1 MEEYMTGHWT
11 RRAALLAAPG
21 LTLVARGAQAQQ
33 AAFPTRP
40 VRIIVPFAAGGPTD
54 VIVRIIAEQLGER
67 WKQPVVV
74 ENRGGGGT
82 IVGTNALAQAQAD
95 GYTIGVATNSFVI
108 NPAVRQ
114 RLPYDT
120 ERAFTAVG
128 MLVTSPF
135 VLVASPGFAPRN
147 LTELVA
153 HAKEARSPLTYASPG
168 PGTGGQMAGELLQQK
183 AGIQMEHVPYNG
195 SAPALT
201 DVLGDRVPLM
211 FDLWSSVR
219 PHVEAGRLKLIATA
233 SDAKLPDSPT
243 TPTIAETFPGF
254 SVTAFQ
260 AMVAPAG
267 APEAALRRIS
277 ADLREIVASERF
289 GVQVRPL
296 GVEPA
301 PSTIAELDAF
311 LKGELAKWRDVAR
324 AASISLD

>member
-1 MEEYMTGHWT
+1 MASLCIT
-11 RRAALLAAPG
+11 AAHA
-21 LTLVARGAQAQQ
+21 TD

-54 VIVRIIAEQLGER
+54 VIVRIIAEALSAR

-82 IVGTNALAQAQAD
+82 IVGTNALAQAPAD
-95 GYTIGVATNSFVI
+95 GYTIGVATNSFAI

-120 ERAFTAVG
+120 TRAFTAVG

-135 VLVASPGFAPRN
+135 VLVTSPDFPPRN
-147 LTELVA
+147 LAELITTV
-153 HAKEARSPLTYASPG
+153 KEASSPLTFASPG
-168 PGTGGQMAGELLQQK
+168 PGTGGQMAGELLKQK
-183 AGIQMEHVPYNG
+183 AGIAMEHVPYNG

-201 DVLGDRVPLM
+201 DVLAGRVPLM

-219 PHVEAGRLKLIATA
+219 PYVEAGRLKLLAVA
-233 SDAKLPDSPT
+233 ADKPLSDAPQV
-243 TPTIAETFPGF
+243 PTIAATYPGF

-267 APEAALRRIS
+267 TPPDAVARIS
-277 ADLREIVASERF
+277 ADLRDVVASERF
-289 GVQVRPL
+289 GAQVRPL
-296 GVEPA
+296 GVEPS
-301 PSTIAELDAF
+301 PSSAAELDAF
-311 LKGELAKWRDVAR
+311 LKGELTKWQEVAR
-324 AASISLD
+324 AANLSLD

>member
-1 MEEYMTGHWT
+1 MTARWT

-21 LTLVARGAQAQQ
+21 LALAARGAWAQEGT
-33 AAFPTRP
+33 FPTRP

-54 VIVRIIAEQLGER
+54 VIVRIIAEQLGDR

-82 IVGTNALAQAQAD
+82 IVGTNALAQSTAD

-120 ERAFTAVG
+120 VRAFTAVG

-135 VLVASPGFAPRN
+135 VLVTSPGFAPRN
-147 LTELVA
+147 LAELVA
-153 HAKEARSPLTYASPG
+153 HAKEARSPLAYASPG
-168 PGTGGQMAGELLQQK
+168 PGTGGQMAGEMLQQK

-219 PHVEAGRLKLIATA
+219 PHAEAGRLKLMAVA
-233 SDAKLPDSPT
+233 GDAKLVDSPA
-243 TPTIAETFPGF
+243 TPTIAETYPGF

-267 APEAALRRIS
+267 VPEVALRRIS
-277 ADLREIVASERF
+277 TNLQEIVASSRF
-289 GVQVRPL
+289 GAQVRPL

-301 PSTIAELDAF
+301 PSTITELDTF

>member
-1 MEEYMTGHWT
+1 MEDGMARTLT
-11 RRAALLAAPG
+11 RRAAVLAAS
-21 LTLVARGAQAQQ
+21 GAVMAPAVRAQE

-54 VIVRIIAEQLGER
+54 VIVRIIAEALSER

-82 IVGTNALAQAQAD
+82 IVGTNALAQAAAD

-108 NPAVRQ
+108 NPAIRP

-120 ERAFTAVG
+120 ARAFTAVG

-135 VLVASPGFAPRN
+135 VLVAWPDFAPKD
-147 LTELVA
+147 LTETIAFAKRESSPVA
-153 HAKEARSPLTYASPG
+153 YASPG
-168 PGTGGQMAGELLQQK
+168 PGTGGQMAGELLQLK
-183 AGIQMEHVPYNG
+183 AGIRMEHVPYNG

-201 DVLGDRVPLM
+201 DVLAGRVPLM

-219 PHVEAGRLKLIATA
+219 PYVEAGRLKVLAVAT
-233 SDAKLPDSPT
+233 DAPLPDAPQY
-243 TPTIAETFPGF
+243 PTIAATFPGF
-254 SVTAFQ
+254 SVSAFQ

-267 APEAALRRIS
+267 APPEALRRIA
-277 ADLREIVASERF
+277 ADLREVVASERF
-289 GVQVRPL
+289 GAQVRPL

-301 PSTIAELDAF
+301 PSTTAELEAF
-311 LKGELAKWRDVAR
+311 LRAELAKWREVAR
-324 AASISLD
+324 SSNIVLE